1 MTEYQR
7 LTSGA
12 PGRRRP
18 KSLIVNDLR
27 HGIKN
32 FKNESQAFILFFM
45 RKKSDI
51 FTSEGLQS
59 VTIYGLIGVL

>member
-27 HGIKN
+27 HGLRN
-32 FKNESQAFILFFM
+32 FFKRSQAFILFFY
-45 RKKSDI
+45 RKKSEI